1 MKILLLAKLKTEN
14 YINAVLSFGH
24 EALTECEDLSMVDGV
39 ILCGGSD
46 VHPRYYGQQI
56 DGARGIDEE
65 RDAREVRVARECI
78 ARKIPL
84 LGICR
89 GQQLLNVLFG
99 GTLIQHLEN
108 TEYHNLAGSEIY
120 LTHPVHAESGS
131 VFEALYGKEFV
142 VNTSHHQAIDHLG
155 DGLRATLFASDGTIE
170 GVEHETL
177 PVLAV
182 QFHPERMMLAFAD
195 GCMADGARIFEYF
208 FDMIKK
214 RA

>member
-14 YINAVLSFGH
+14 YIDAVTSLGH

-46 VHPRYYGQQI
+46 VHPRYYGQLI
-56 DGARGIDEE
+56 NGARGIDEE

-99 GTLIQHLEN
+99 GTLIQHLDN
-108 TEYHNLAGSEIY
+108 TEYHNLAGSESY
-120 LTHPVHAESGS
+120 LTHPVCAQEGS

-142 VNTSHHQAIDHLG
+142 VNTSHHQAIDRLG
-155 DGLRATLFASDGTIE
+155 DGLRATLFAPDGTIE
-170 GVEHETL
+170 GVEHESL

-195 GCMADGARIFEYF
+195 GCMADGARIFECF
-208 FDMIKK
+208 FEMIKN